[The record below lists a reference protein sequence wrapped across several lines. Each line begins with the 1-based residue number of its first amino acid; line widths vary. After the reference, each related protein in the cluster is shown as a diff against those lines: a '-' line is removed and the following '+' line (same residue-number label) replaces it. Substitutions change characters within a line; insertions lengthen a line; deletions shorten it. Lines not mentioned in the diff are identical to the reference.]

1 MKFILCHI
9 KRFSFS
15 LRKKVGDC
23 FGGVKIRN
31 KFGWHSHCEN
41 EKVHSKKPE
50 FAIQEEKN
58 IFFWINK
65 I

>member
-1 MKFILCHI
+1 
-9 KRFSFS
+9 
-15 LRKKVGDC
+15 VGDC